1 MPGYSSVYHGDNAKG
16 LPIVV
21 AHLDDIL
28 VAGRTE
34 QEDLVNLAQV
44 LEQPDTADMRPVLI
58 SCTVGCT
65 LKTN

>member
-1 MPGYSSVYHGDNAKG
+1 M
-16 LPIVV
+16 VV
-21 AHLDDIL
+21 AHLDYIL